1 MPVLTTTHPQ
11 GAAQG
16 RSQMVIPKPEKI
28 DIDFTDAKLTGMAG
42 SLFVARLANQLKLP
56 DLLKEQIRLK
66 KRDRGCDDKD
76 SLLGLIHNFC
86 AGNGKLS
93 DMDALRADKPAVN
106 LLGLE
111 DVRSSKRMGE
121 YLALFNANAVKS
133 LYAIAH
139 SLCQQIAP
147 DVIQHFV
154 EQKGYL
160 SVFLDGSEIE
170 VTGRH
175 FEQAYVGYSG
185 NKQYWLHNIFIGH
198 LWVSGRLNPGASDVC
213 IGWKE
218 QLENDVSPLIEQGI
232 PVWARMDNAYYRKEV
247 VEWFEQKQWDFSV
260 SVTNSNNCRPVL
272 DFIDGLPD
280 SAWTPIR
287 SDKTEEAIFSHHQPA
302 GWQQEQTY
310 VVTRSWHDGRQWLM
324 EPRYGVILVSRSDLP
339 LKELVKRHREKQ
351 GQENAQ
357 KGPLT
362 DLDLHHPPCR
372 KFHANQAFYACGQ
385 IAQILLRA
393 LQYRGLPKKERKHG
407 IRPLIRKL
415 VRSVGQLTCSGRKWT
430 LKFVKTTTALDWL
443 WEASNRLDDRRSSVS
458 T

>member
-1 MPVLTTTHPQ
+1 MQTTMHPQ

-16 RSQMVIPKPEKI
+16 RYKMVIPKPEKI
-28 DIDFTDAKLTGMAG
+28 EIDFTDAKLTGMAG
-42 SLFVARLANQLKLP
+42 SLFIARLANPLKLL
-56 DLLKEQIRLK
+56 DLLEEHIHLK
-66 KRDRGCDDKD
+66 KRNRGCDDKD

-93 DMDALRADKPAVN
+93 DMDTLRADTPTVS

-111 DVRSSKRMGE
+111 DVRGSKRMGE
-121 YLALFNANAVKS
+121 YLTLFTADSVKALYSV
-133 LYAIAH
+133 AH
-139 SLCQQIAP
+139 SLCKQVAP

-160 SVFLDGSEIE
+160 PLFLDGSEIE

-175 FEQAYVGYSG
+175 FEQAAVGYTG
-185 NKQYWLHNIFIGH
+185 NKQYWLHSIFIGH

-213 IGWKE
+213 IGWRE
-218 QLENDVSPLIEQGI
+218 QLENDVAPLIELGI

-260 SVTNSNNCRPVL
+260 SVTNSNNCRPIL
-272 DFIDGLPD
+272 DCIEGLPD
-280 SAWTPIR
+280 SAWAAIR
-287 SDKTEEAIFSHHQPA
+287 SDKTEEAIFSYHQPA
-302 GWQQEQTY
+302 KWQREQTY
-310 VVTRSWHDGRQWLM
+310 VVTRRWHDGKQWLL
-324 EPRYGVILVSRSDLP
+324 EPVYGVILVSRSDLS
-339 LKELVKRHREKQ
+339 LAELVKRHREKQ

-357 KGPLT
+357 KGPLI

-372 KFHANQAFYACGQ
+372 KFHANQAFYTCGQ

-393 LQYRGLPKKERKHG
+393 LQYRALPKAERKHG
-407 IRPLIRKL
+407 IRPLIRKV
-415 VRSVGQLTCSGRKWT
+415 VRSVGRLTCSGRKWT
-430 LKFVKTTTALDWL
+430 LSFVKTRVALDWL
-443 WEASNRLDDRRSSVS
+443 WEASKRLDVKSGVFS

>member
-1 MPVLTTTHPQ
+1 MI
-11 GAAQG
+11 
-16 RSQMVIPKPEKI
+16 IPKPEKI
-28 DIDFTDAKLTGMAG
+28 DIEFTDAKMTGMAG

-56 DLLKEQIRLK
+56 DLLEEHIRLK
-66 KRDRGCDDKD
+66 KRDRGCNDKD

-93 DMDALRADKPAVN
+93 DMDALRADKPAVS

-121 YLALFNANAVKS
+121 YLTLFNADAVKA
-133 LYAIAH
+133 LYTVAH

-147 DVIQHFV
+147 DIIRHFI
-154 EQKGYL
+154 EQKEYL
-160 SVFLDGSEIE
+160 PVFLDGTEIE
-170 VTGRH
+170 VTGRN
-175 FEQAYVGYSG
+175 FEQADVGYSG

-218 QLENDVSPLIEQGI
+218 QLENDVAPLIDQGM

-247 VEWFEQKQWDFSV
+247 VEWFEQKRWDFSV

-272 DFIDGLPD
+272 DCIEGLPD

-287 SDKTEEAIFSHHQPA
+287 SDRTEEAIFSYHKPA
-302 GWQQEQTY
+302 KWQREQTY
-310 VVTRSWHDGRQWLM
+310 VVTRRWHDGKQWLL
-324 EPRYGVILVSRSDLP
+324 EPRYCVILVNRSDLP
-339 LKELVKRHREKQ
+339 LEELVRRHREKQ

-357 KGPLT
+357 KGPLI

-393 LQYRGLPKKERKHG
+393 LQYRALPETERKHG

-415 VRSVGQLTCSGRKWT
+415 VRSVGRLTCSGKKWT
-430 LKFVKTTTALDWL
+430 LKFVKTTVALDWL
-443 WEASNRLDDRRSSVS
+443 WKVSEWLDVKSASGS